1 MSAGSGPVSAG
12 VEDASERA
20 LREALHGQGLSAGG
34 LNRVRQ
40 AVTAE
45 WQQIYGVA
53 PLRRRSGARN
63 WIAAAVASVIAVTVV
78 FTWFRSTPAAVVAT
92 VANGLSGSLRV
103 VGADRSERSLS
114 AGAPLRRGD
123 RIESTG
129 PGELRWLRGG
139 ILRLKTGAHLA
150 VLNDTDV
157 RLESGAVYV
166 DMVGAHQ
173 PVALRIVT
181 PFGTVEHVGTQFV
194 VSVDDTALAVGV
206 REGEVRVVGAATT
219 GLAAG
224 DELHLGS
231 DGLPQRRRLAAD
243 DPLWRWTGEPLFAFD
258 PEGRSVLEMLQWV
271 SQEKGRPLEFKAES
285 LRRQA
290 ADTVL
295 HGSVRGL
302 AVDEAMALML
312 ATTSLQATLMDDR
325 IDVSARAADR
335 NPDRH

>member
-1 MSAGSGPVSAG
+1 MSAGGRPAAENI
-12 VEDASERA
+12 EDDSELA
-20 LREALHGQGLSAGG
+20 LRGALHGQGLSAAG

-53 PLRRRSGARN
+53 PLRRRPGVRN
-63 WIAAAVASVIAVTVV
+63 WVAAAVASVIAVTVV
-78 FTWFRSTPAAVVAT
+78 FTWFHTTPAPVVAT

-103 VGADRSERSLS
+103 VGAGQPQRSLS

-139 ILRLKTGAHLA
+139 IVRVRSGARLA
-150 VLNDTDV
+150 VVNDTDV
-157 RLESGAVYV
+157 RLEAGAIYV
-166 DMVGAHQ
+166 DMVGTHQ

-194 VSVDDTALAVGV
+194 VSVDDSALAVGV
-206 REGEVRVVGAATT
+206 REGAVRVIAATT
-219 GLAAG
+219 TALSAG
-224 DELHLGS
+224 DELHVGS
-231 DGLPQRRRLAAD
+231 DGVLQRRRLAAD
-243 DPLWRWTGEPLFAFD
+243 DPLWHWTGEPLFAFD
-258 PEGRSVLEMLQWV
+258 PEGRSLLELLQWV
-271 SQEKGRPLEFKAES
+271 SQEKGRPLEFSAEA

-290 ADTVL
+290 TDTVL

-302 AVDEAMALML
+302 SVDEAMALML
-312 ATTSLQATLMDDR
+312 ATTSLQATVDDDR
-325 IDVSARAADR
+325 IDVSARSTDRNADR
-335 NPDRH
+335 R